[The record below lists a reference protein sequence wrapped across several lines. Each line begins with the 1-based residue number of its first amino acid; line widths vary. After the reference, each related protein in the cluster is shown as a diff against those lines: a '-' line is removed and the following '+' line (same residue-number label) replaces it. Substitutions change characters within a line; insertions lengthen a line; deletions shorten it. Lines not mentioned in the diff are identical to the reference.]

1 MPVRGMFCTPERVV
15 CHSSQGALR
24 TTDGLGDRRRKLD
37 RIELGRRS
45 TQTDCN
51 YAVHAVSEQN
61 MHGEHAFNT
70 YKTRHVPQYA
80 ECLLR
85 ELGGREAKI

>member
-1 MPVRGMFCTPERVV
+1 MSDDFRGRGGSPWGSPPGGGNNNGSGRGPTPPNI
-15 CHSSQGALR
+15 
-24 TTDGLGDRRRKLD
+24 D
-37 RIELGRRS
+37 
-45 TQTDCN
+45 
-51 YAVHAVSEQN
+51 AVSEQN

>member
-1 MPVRGMFCTPERVV
+1 MYL
-15 CHSSQGALR
+15 S
-24 TTDGLGDRRRKLD
+24 TDGLGDRRRKLD

-70 YKTRHVPQYA
+70 YKTRHVPRYA